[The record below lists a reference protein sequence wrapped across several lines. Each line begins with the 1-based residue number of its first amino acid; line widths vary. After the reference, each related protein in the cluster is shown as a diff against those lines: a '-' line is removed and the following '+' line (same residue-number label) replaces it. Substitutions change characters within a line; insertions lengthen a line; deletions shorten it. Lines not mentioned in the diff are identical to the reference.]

1 MKSLKSLAGSAFRNA
16 ADQLHRIG
24 VRPSALRDSRMK
36 MSGIRFGWGAIDPK
50 ALPGAIFEQDIDGKP
65 VRFFVNNADD
75 VIQQFHAA
83 GKWFDLP
90 ELATISLHY
99 RGGTFVDVG
108 ANVGN
113 HSLYAAIVLEA
124 SKVIAFE
131 PTEVSYRICRY
142 NVLLNA
148 LQKTIFVNQFGL
160 SDALETVQIER
171 SVPRNSGATKLLA
184 SVTGDLILKPGDTV
198 LGDEQIGFIKIDV
211 EGAELKVLTGL
222 KGVIAKNRPPMLVE
236 VDHENADQF
245 DRFCADISY
254 TAVDT
259 VRRET
264 NSNIIMVANEKLS
277 QHAL

>member
-1 MKSLKSLAGSAFRNA
+1 MKSPKSLAGSAFRSM

-36 MSGIRFGWGAIDPK
+36 MSGILFGWGATDPK
-50 ALPGAIFEQDIDGKP
+50 ALPGAIFEHEIDGVP

-90 ELATISLHY
+90 ELETISRHY

-113 HSLYAAIVLEA
+113 HSLYAAIALKA
-124 SKVIAFE
+124 PKVIAFE
-131 PTEVSYRICRY
+131 PTEISHQICRY
-142 NVLLNA
+142 NVLLND
-148 LQKTIFVNQFGL
+148 LQATIFVNQFGL
-160 SDALETVQIER
+160 SDALEAVQIER
-171 SVPRNSGATKLLA
+171 SVPRNSGATRLLA
-184 SVTGDLILKPGDTV
+184 SATGDLILKPGDSV
-198 LGDEQIGFIKIDV
+198 LGDEQIGFMKIDV
-211 EGAELKVLTGL
+211 EGAELKALAGL
-222 KGVIAKNRPPMLVE
+222 KDVIAKNRPAMLVE
-236 VDHENADQF
+236 VDDENAGQF
-245 DRFCADISY
+245 DRFCTDNNY

-264 NSNIIMVANEKLS
+264 NSNIIVVANEKLT